1 MSNLNGEGIITQV
14 HKYVVKGQKKKL
26 EEQDSYRIAYL
37 KLRNLLEKNLL
48 LFIVLLMKI

>member
-1 MSNLNGEGIITQV
+1 MAR
-14 HKYVVKGQKKKL
+14 KKM

-37 KLRNLLEKNLL
+37 KLRYLLGKNLL